1 MLIAVAISAILIPFV
16 LLVIFR
22 WPARYAMIISACLV
36 AIGALAVWG
45 ISPNLL
51 GASVVQGV
59 HRALSIIWILLGAMT
74 LMYTLKNAGA
84 MDRIRQ
90 GFYHLSPDM
99 RVQTVLVGFVFTAL
113 IEGVSGF
120 GAPATIIAPLLLVL
134 GFRPIAAAALALVGD
149 AVPVSFGAVG
159 TPVMVG
165 LSNLPGAGAEL
176 YSSVGRTITYIDL
189 VAAII
194 MPVAMVILLVYGLSD
209 RPKKY
214 HSVKEILPW
223 TLMIG
228 TFYGLMAIVAVT
240 VFGVEFTSI
249 ISGLATLLFGAITIK
264 KGWLIPK
271 KVWRDILPKE
281 ARLSRVVSHMP
292 LLVAWSPYIL
302 IVVLLL
308 LTRTLPGVKDFLHSY
323 GDISLSAIWGYPAIT
338 SSWHILYSP
347 GTILLLT
354 ALVSALLH
362 KLSPWPFLRGGF
374 DAVKTA
380 GGASLTLIF
389 TLIMVQI
396 FSNSGIDAT
405 QSLSMPAYIGDFMA
419 RNLGHTWELLAPT
432 LGMLGA
438 FIVGSST
445 VSTLTMSPIQ
455 YNIALDAG
463 LIPNLVLAQQIVGA
477 NAGNIIAVHNVVAA
491 TAVVGLAHR
500 EGHVMRKVIGCVAV
514 YLVCISLGSF
524 VLYRMLSL

>member
-1 MLIAVAISAILIPFV
+1 MLITVALSAILIPFI

-22 WPARYAMIISACLV
+22 LPARYAMIISACMV
-36 AIGALAVWG
+36 SIGALTVWG
-45 ISPNLL
+45 ISSAVL
-51 GASVVQGV
+51 GASVIQGI

-74 LMYTLKNAGA
+74 LMYTLKNTGA

-159 TPVMVG
+159 TPVIVG
-165 LSNLPGAGAEL
+165 LSNLPGAGSEL
-176 YSSVGRTITYIDL
+176 YASVGRTITYIDL
-189 VAAII
+189 VAAVV
-194 MPVAMVILLVYGLSD
+194 MPVAMVVLLIYGLSD

-214 HSVKEILPW
+214 QSVKEILPW
-223 TLMIG
+223 TVMIG
-228 TFYGLMAIVAVT
+228 GFYGLTAIASVT
-240 VFGVEFTSI
+240 FFGVEFTSI
-249 ISGLATLLFGAITIK
+249 ISGLLTLMFGAVTIK

-271 KVWRDILPKE
+271 KLWRDELSKE
-281 ARLSRVVSHMP
+281 AKVASRTVSHMP

-308 LTRTLPGVKDFLHSY
+308 LTRTIPFIIDSLHSF
-323 GDISLSAIWGYPAIT
+323 GDLSLSAIGGY
-338 SSWHILYSP
+338 SSINSAWHILYSP

-354 ALVSALLH
+354 ALVSAMIH
-362 KLSPWPFLRGGF
+362 KLTPLPFLRGGYQ
-374 DAVKTA
+374 AVKTA
-380 GGASLTLIF
+380 IGASTTLIF

-396 FSNSGIDAT
+396 FSNSGVDAT
-405 QSLSMPAYIGDFMA
+405 QALSMPAYIGEFMA
-419 RNLGHTWELLAPT
+419 RNFGHTWELFAPT

-445 VSTLTMSPIQ
+445 ISTLTMSPIQ

-463 LIPNLVLAQQIVGA
+463 LIPNLILAQQIVGA

-491 TAVVGLAHR
+491 TVVVGLAHR
-500 EGHVMRKVIGCVAV
+500 EGHVMRKVIGCVV
-514 YLVCISLGSF
+514 IYLACISLGSF
-524 VLYRMLSL
+524 VVRMLIS